1 MESFLCTGI
10 TLAAFS
16 VEGKTPEAKKIL
28 NISDS
33 WMKILFVIN
42 FNLLP
47 GIMLGP
53 TDILESNEDMV
64 FSISA
69 FSVGL
74 TKNEMLGLFLWKSEK
89 CLWENEILSFVLLS
103 IEK

>member
-1 MESFLCTGI
+1 M
-10 TLAAFS
+10 A
-16 VEGKTPEAKKIL
+16 
-28 NISDS
+28 
-33 WMKILFVIN
+33 
-42 FNLLP
+42 
-47 GIMLGP
+47 
-53 TDILESNEDMV
+53 

-74 TKNEMLGLFLWKSEK
+74 TKKEMLGLFLWKSEK